1 LRALILALTPV
12 LLAASAGA
20 PPSPAPTISPSPAPP
35 SASPQPVATPVAQP
49 PPGTATPVPVP
60 PATPVPTV
68 QPPAFRY
75 VFTPPPGSTP
85 APAGAPQI
93 IEVDC
98 TDQVIHQNQD
108 VAMRVVTTS
117 AVSAVTLSA
126 LGRSAPLPQVAPG
139 VWAASSHVPSVP
151 FFFLNRTY
159 TVQIVAATSDGRS
172 DTVSFPVRLE
182 R

>member
-1 LRALILALTPV
+1 MRAFTLALAPL
-12 LLAASAGA
+12 LLAASVAD
-20 PPSPAPTISPSPAPP
+20 PPSPAPTVSPSPAAAT
-35 SASPQPVATPVAQP
+35 ASPQTVATPGTAP
-49 PPGTATPVPVP
+49 PPP
-60 PATPVPTV
+60 PPTV
-68 QPPAFRY
+68 APTAPQPAFRFVY
-75 VFTPPPGSTP
+75 TPPAGSTP

-108 VAMRVVTTS
+108 VAMRVVTTPT
-117 AVSAVTLSA
+117 VSAVTLSA
-126 LGRSAPLPQVAPG
+126 LGRSAPLPQVGPG
-139 VWAASSHVPSVP
+139 VWAANSHVPSVP

-159 TVQIVAATSDGRS
+159 TVQIIATTADGRS